1 MKNWPVLFFIEN
13 SLFFVK
19 HPVGMHWPITL
30 EDLNCCVMKNWT
42 KFECLVWMCESQITY
57 SQILS
62 VFPSDWMVPLYVRRR
77 GGGAVKLWDHKSSNQ
92 IAFWSAVLWED
103 SLVSMATPYGSLF
116 AGTIFYNEYLYFCLL
131 SSCTNMLFFP
141 LFWNVCVISVKKTA
155 RSLFV
160 LSVGRRKLWTEQ
172 NLKWPKDKHGF
183 KFVQ

>member
-1 MKNWPVLFFIEN
+1 
-13 SLFFVK
+13 
-19 HPVGMHWPITL
+19 MHWQITL
-30 EDLNCCVMKNWT
+30 EDLNYCLMKNWT
-42 KFECLVWMCESQITY
+42 KFEHLVWMWESQIIY

-62 VFPSDWMVPLYVRRR
+62 VFPSDWMVPFHVRRR
-77 GGGAVKLWDHKSSNQ
+77 GGGAVKLWDHKSVNQ
-92 IAFWSAVLWED
+92 ILIRSPLRGLFGFHGNTLWK
-103 SLVSMATPYGSLF
+103 SF
-116 AGTIFYNEYLYFCLL
+116 CWNHFFYIEYLYFCLL

-141 LFWNVCVISVKKTA
+141 LSRNVCVISVKKTA